1 MWNLNSSKSYP
12 NPNYV
17 TMMPTKPG
25 RFGCHVPLKGSEVP
39 LTHTQ
44 LAR

>member
-17 TMMPTKPG
+17 TMHANQTG
-25 RFGCHVPLKGSEVP
+25 QVWVPCGSEVP
-39 LTHTQ
+39 
-44 LAR
+44 